1 MALISEA
8 EHRILTFLCFRE
20 IMTDDE
26 RVEFLNNHISIIVG
40 HNDQPREWKRFK
52 IANWKRYHRGSGEK
66 FFTPDQ
72 RSAESLIYNQ
82 SMNVLD
88 ASDQR
93 TIKSFIQKHN
103 WSLPTIVNNI
113 WTNAHNGLL
122 NPYTSDDIEQAVY
135 AIVRKEVSER
145 RDIHDAR
152 TWPRTWMV
160 KLAQIWEDLGG
171 VLEDPF
177 PEGMLPTVR
186 DWLRSVHPEHNFGN
200 DEFEEIDMI
209 GAKVLAVKWGF
220 IRGLAVDNY
229 LQGIGDETLD
239 FNVPALSP
247 S

>member
-1 MALISEA
+1 MAVISEA

-26 RVEFLNNHISIIVG
+26 RVEFLNNHISIKVG
-40 HNDQPREWKRFK
+40 HNDQPREWKRAK
-52 IANWKRYHRGSGEK
+52 IANWKKQHRGGGEK

-72 RSAESLIYNQ
+72 RSAESLIYNK
-82 SMNVLD
+82 SMNVFVTT
-88 ASDQR
+88 DQ
-93 TIKSFIQKHN
+93 TIIKSFIQN
-103 WSLPTIVNNI
+103 DNRSLPTIVKDI
-113 WTNAHNGLL
+113 WTNARDGLS
-122 NPYTSDDIEQAVY
+122 NPYTSDDIELAVY

-171 VLEDPF
+171 ALEDPF

-186 DWLRSVHPEHNFGN
+186 GWLRSVHPEHNFGN

-220 IRGLAVDNY
+220 IRGSAVANY